1 MDKKNEVRM
10 VAIETACKII
20 KNLDEGC
27 ETYTLVIENLK
38 QANLDIEPKV
48 REHFVR
54 YLTDRISKNH
64 IVRKIPQDLLFELF
78 NKLKD
83 KSKDVRKLTLNGMG
97 KIWNDYL
104 LSYCNV
110 NLYDNINEKLQLL
123 PYE

>member
-27 ETYTLVIENLK
+27 ETYTLVIEHLK

-97 KIWNDYL
+97 KIWSDYL